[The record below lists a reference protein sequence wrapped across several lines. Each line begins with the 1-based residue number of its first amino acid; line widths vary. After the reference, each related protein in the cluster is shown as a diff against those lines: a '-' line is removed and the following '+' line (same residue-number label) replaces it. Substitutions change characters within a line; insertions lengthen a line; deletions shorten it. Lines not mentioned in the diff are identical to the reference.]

1 MKGGSIEDLTEIV
14 RQLSK
19 ELIILNKNLHE
30 SHNPQIKIILQKKIL
45 ETSNQLKVLS
55 EALTILKTHTKESM
69 SSKPI
74 IDSQLPVQ
82 SKSIPSR
89 VMRSLSFSRRK
100 KASGKTKLKK
110 LRKKTNKKIHKK
122 K

>member
-55 EALTILKTHTKESM
+55 EALTILKT
-69 SSKPI
+69 PI
-74 IDSQLPVQ
+74 KQSIS
-82 SKSIPSR
+82 SKSIIDNELSSKSKSQSSKITR
-89 VMRSLSFSRRK
+89 TVRSLSFSRKK
-100 KASGKTKLKK
+100 KASGKNKHKK
-110 LRKKTNKKIHKK
+110 LRRKKTNKKK
-122 K
+122 